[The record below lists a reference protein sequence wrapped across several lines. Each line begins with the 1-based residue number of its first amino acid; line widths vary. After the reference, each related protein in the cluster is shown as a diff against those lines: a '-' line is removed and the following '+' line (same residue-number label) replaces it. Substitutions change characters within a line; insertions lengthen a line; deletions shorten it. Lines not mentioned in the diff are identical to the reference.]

1 MFVAL
6 MQRYNRARYLPRTK
20 RVVEVAVEGGDELLA
35 ARRPSDR
42 LLLLP
47 NHPSHADPEVFF
59 EALRQT
65 GISTLFM
72 VAYDIFLRNRRN
84 ACIIQRTGG
93 FSVDREGSD
102 PSALKQA
109 KQTLVDGRHALTIFP
124 EGNVYLQNDQV
135 TPFHEGAAMIGLRTA
150 RELAE
155 RHARI
160 LAVPV
165 SIKLTYLQD
174 VRDAVFARLNELAS
188 AVEVELREDDPPVE
202 RLIQVGVAALHRN
215 LKHRGID
222 SPREDDLTKLIQAA
236 AGVVLDR
243 LEAKLDQSSREGDS
257 LIDRVRKARRVIH
270 QIRLD
275 DSRAADHAAA
285 AHWADEAMLAFRI
298 ASYAG
303 NYVAARPTLDRFA
316 ETVEKLSED
325 VFARMPK
332 PFGDRRATV
341 RFNAPIDLTDYLPAF
356 SRKARD
362 AVRELTRD
370 IEQTVQRGVDA
381 INERNRQPGGTVTV
395 Q

>member
-20 RVVEVAVEGGDELLA
+20 RVIEVAVEGADGLLA

-47 NHPSHADPEVFF
+47 NHPTHADPEVFF
-59 EALRQT
+59 ESMRQV
-65 GISTLFM
+65 GLSTLFM

-84 ACIIQRTGG
+84 ACIIQHTGG

-102 PSALKQA
+102 PTALKHA
-109 KQTLVDGRHALTIFP
+109 KQTLIAGRHALTIFP

-150 RELAE
+150 RELTDQ
-155 RHARI
+155 HARI

-165 SIKLTYLQD
+165 SIKLTYVED
-174 VRDAVFARLNELAS
+174 VHHAVFARLNELAQ
-188 AVEVELREDDPPVE
+188 AVEVEERDEASPVE
-202 RLIQVGVAALHRN
+202 RLTRVGVAALHRN

-222 SPREDDLTKLIQAA
+222 SPQENDPAKLIQAA
-236 AGVVLDR
+236 AGVVLER
-243 LEAKLDQSSREGDS
+243 LETKLGQSPREGDS
-257 LIDRVRKARRVIH
+257 LIDRVRKARRMIH

-298 ASYAG
+298 ASYSG
-303 NYVAARPTLDRFA
+303 NYVATKPTLDRFA

-325 VFARMPK
+325 VFSRMPK
-332 PFGDRRATV
+332 PFGDRCATV
-341 RFNAPIDLTDYLPAF
+341 RFHSPIDLTDYLAAF
-356 SRKARD
+356 AQKARD
-362 AVRELTRD
+362 AVRDLTRD
-370 IEQTVQRGVDA
+370 IERAVQQGVDA
-381 INERNRQPGGTVTV
+381 INERNRQPGGTVMV
-395 Q
+395 A